1 MDDKVNGVV
10 QAADDDEDLTTTA
23 PNARPNVWKMPDPVF
38 RKTSGR
44 LPKTFEREYFTEAST
59 QESPKLPAEVDD
71 PNSTPVNESGPQS
84 STLKILLVVLGVL
97 AMIAFIAVFLTVVYF
112 MFLR

>member
-10 QAADDDEDLTTTA
+10 QAEDEEELSTTA
-23 PNARPNVWKMPDPVF
+23 PNPRPEVWEMPEPVF

-44 LPKTFEREYFTEAST
+44 LPKNFERENFTEPVT
-59 QESPKLPAEVDD
+59 QESSKPASSSSVDPAPQPEPTPKSP
-71 PNSTPVNESGPQS
+71 
-84 STLKILLVVLGVL
+84 TLKIVLVVLGLVG
-97 AMIAFIAVFLTVVYF
+97 MVAFIAIFLSVVYF